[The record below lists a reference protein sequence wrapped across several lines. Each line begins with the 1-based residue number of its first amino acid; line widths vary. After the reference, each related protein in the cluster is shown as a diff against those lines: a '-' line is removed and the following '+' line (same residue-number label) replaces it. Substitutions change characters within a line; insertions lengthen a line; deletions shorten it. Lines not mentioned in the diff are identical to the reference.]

1 MLQLNAMALNR
12 LRGLAFIVF
21 FGIHAMSIQP
31 AHAMNAGDALRL
43 TQAWAHSSRAATE
56 LAGMTVQPSGDFEV
70 DVRGAHLAYSSASRQ
85 LVVSGLVGTG
95 VVQFI
100 VAPEPWQELQAAA
113 AREANTLGE
122 GRFELVDRKVFHSDP
137 PVLLLS
143 KAFSDGKM
151 TETQFLIEVRWLL
164 EWATHWRKT
173 RVPELFSARTPQEIE
188 RLGQGYVDWAR
199 KRRPRPW

>member
-1 MLQLNAMALNR
+1 MLQLKARVLNR
-12 LRGLAFIVF
+12 LCGLAPFLF
-21 FGIHAMSIQP
+21 LGILLMSIQP
-31 AHAMNAGDALRL
+31 AHAMTAGDALRL
-43 TQAWAHSSRAATE
+43 TQAWAHSSRAATD
-56 LAGMTVQPSGDFEV
+56 LAGMVVQPGGDFEV
-70 DVRGAHLAYSSASRQ
+70 DVRGAHLAYRSASKQ

-95 VVQFI
+95 VVQFT

-122 GRFELVDRKVFHSDP
+122 GRFELVDRKIFHSDP

-173 RVPELFSARTPQEIE
+173 RVPELFSARSPQEIE
-188 RLGQGYVDWAR
+188 RLGLGYVEWAR